1 MSRPAHR
8 MREPCRPRTPPL
20 HRHGRFDKQFV
31 LIAQCGHGRWLLM
44 FSSMPPP
51 STVPSGV
58 VESVF
63 HRLVSRRAWVREV
76 EPVGDAFRLVTL
88 VGEDLENRRW
98 VPGDMIQIGFAGLAG
113 RAYTPHS
120 FDPRTGT
127 TTFLGYVHGPG
138 IASNWLASATT
149 GEQLFLVGP
158 RSALDLS
165 AVNRPMFFFGDE
177 SSFGTAAAIRATSE
191 GLREV
196 AFSFEVE
203 SKDASRLVLERIGI
217 TNGVTLTLREPEDR
231 HLERIESDLTSALR
245 AAPRTRCVFTGKASS
260 LQRLYKAV
268 RRAGLSTK
276 QVTNVAYWAPG
287 RKGFS
292 GVQR

>member
-1 MSRPAHR
+1 MS
-8 MREPCRPRTPPL
+8 
-20 HRHGRFDKQFV
+20 
-31 LIAQCGHGRWLLM
+31 
-44 FSSMPPP
+44 SP

-63 HRLVSRRAWVREV
+63 HRLVSRRAMVREI

-98 VPGDMIQIGFAGLAG
+98 APGDMIQIGFAGLAG
-113 RAYTPHS
+113 RAYTPLS

-127 TTFLGYVHGPG
+127 TTFLGYVHGQG
-138 IASNWLASATT
+138 IASSWLASATI

-158 RSALDLS
+158 RSALDLDS
-165 AVNRPMFFFGDE
+165 VNRPVIFFGDE
-177 SSFGTAAAIRATSE
+177 TSFGTAAAIRATSE
-191 GLREV
+191 GMREV

-203 SKDASRLVLERIGI
+203 SAEASRIALERIGV
-217 TNGVTLTLREPEDR
+217 TNGVTLITREPQESHLDR
-231 HLERIESDLTSALR
+231 VESDLTRVLL
-245 AAPRTRCVFTGKASS
+245 AAPWTQCVFTGKASS
-260 LQRLYKAV
+260 IQRLYKAV
-268 RRAGLSTK
+268 RRAGISAK